1 MTYETVITSKG
12 AGAIPAVIRRQA
24 GIGPKTVLN
33 WVLHPDGVI
42 VVRKQV
48 FSPEQVRKHIRAHS
62 GTWEGEIS
70 GAELLRRTRP

>member
-1 MTYETVITSKG
+1 MPHETVITSKG
-12 AGAIPAVIRRQA
+12 AGTIPATLRRQA
-24 GIGPKTVLN
+24 GIGPKTVLH
-33 WVLHPDGVI
+33 WALQPDGVI

-62 GTWEGEIS
+62 GTWDGAIS

>member
-1 MTYETVITSKG
+1 MSNATVITSKG
-12 AGAIPAVIRRQA
+12 VSSIPATIRRQA

-33 WVLHPDGVI
+33 WALHPDGVI

-62 GTWEGEIS
+62 GSWVAAT
-70 GAELLRRTRP
+70 